1 MRELIERLEERV
13 SDIWDIVDELE
24 KKFGEVLAVPNDKAL
39 KAVVKVT
46 RSRIKLHKD
55 GYYTADDKDF
65 GRIEGEF
72 FKRYGKKVKPQ
83 GKKSIEDR
91 MFGISRSVMKKYGD
105 SKIRRF
111 IKDHEA
117 GVLEYA
123 RDNKLSSRSDDL
135 QTPALD
141 MAKSIVDSY
150 LSDLK
155 RYLEYASMDKSQL
168 VSMLADSMYDY
179 AMRKM

>member
-1 MRELIERLEERV
+1 MRELLERLEEAV
-13 SDIWDIVDELE
+13 KPVELVNVQN
-24 KKFGEVLAVPNDKAL
+24 GEVLAVPNDKAL